1 MALKTTN
8 VKGVDVQQLVDQIY
22 ADIHQ
27 DNEKLIMYFVSADP
41 YDFADVSKKLADKFP
56 MAEVVG
62 CSTAGEIISGQGP
75 ADGTITAISFGDDK
89 VEKVS
94 VFTVDLEKMDQT
106 EEEFRAF
113 KTAFVDPAEIEHY
126 VGITLIDGSSLK
138 EESLMDKLGNAA
150 PELILVGG
158 SAGDGMNFGTTY
170 VAHNGKTMKHGAV
183 IPLLKMKT
191 KYAVIQTSSY
201 KASNVKFVATKTSPE
216 KRLIHEI
223 DGINAVEFYKK
234 IVPAEVYDFGVF
246 ATHPIGIELDGGNAF
261 VRSIQSFTDDGSLL
275 LYCAVDEGTQLCLLE
290 PVEIVEDMNKA
301 LVKGIEMVDGSSGG
315 ILFSC
320 ILQKI
325 EISTLGK
332 QDEFTNLLNGRNL
345 AGFFTYGEHYIAHM
359 NQTLTGLLIQ

>member
-1 MALKTTN
+1 
-8 VKGVDVQQLVDQIY
+8 
-22 ADIHQ
+22 
-27 DNEKLIMYFVSADP
+27 
-41 YDFADVSKKLADKFP
+41 
-56 MAEVVG
+56 VG
-62 CSTAGEIISGQGP
+62 CSTAGEIRSGQGSV
-75 ADGTITAISFGDDK
+75 DGSITAISFGDDK
-89 VEKVS
+89 VREVA
-94 VFTVDLEKMDQT
+94 VFAVDLDKLDKC
-106 EEEFRAF
+106 EEDFRAF
-113 KTAFVDPAEIEHY
+113 KTAFVNPAEIEHY

-138 EESLMDKLGNAA
+138 EETLMDKLGNAA

-158 SAGDGMNFGTTY
+158 SAGDGMNFGATY

-183 IPLLKMKT
+183 IPLLWMKAQ
-191 KYAVIQTSSY
+191 YAVIQTSSY

-223 DGINAVEFYKK
+223 NGMNAVEFYKQ

-261 VRSIQSFTDDGSLL
+261 VRSLQSFTEDGSLL

-290 PVEIVEDMNKA
+290 PVDIVEDMDNA
-301 LVKGIEMVDGSSGG
+301 LRNGIDKVGGSSGG

-325 EISTLGK
+325 EMSTLGK
-332 QDEFTNLLNGRNL
+332 QDEFIKVLDGRNL

-359 NQTLTGLLIQ
+359 NQTLTGLLIE

>member
-8 VKGVDVQQLVDQIY
+8 VSGVDVQQLVDQIY
-22 ADIHQ
+22 SEIHQ
-27 DNEKLIMYFVSADP
+27 DNEKLVMYFVSPAP
-41 YDFADVSKKLADKFP
+41 YDFEDVSKKLTDKFP
-56 MAEVVG
+56 NVEVVG
-62 CSTAGEIISGQGP
+62 CSTAGEIHTGQGIV
-75 ADGTITAISFGDDK
+75 DGSITAISFGEDK
-89 VEKVS
+89 VGEVA
-94 VFTVDLEKMDQT
+94 VFEIDLDRLDKC

-113 KTAFVDPAEIEHY
+113 KTAFVKPTEIEHY
-126 VGITLIDGSSLK
+126 VGITLIDGSSHK

-158 SAGDGMNFGTTY
+158 SAGDGMSFGATF
-170 VAHNGKTMKHGAV
+170 VAHNGKTMHRGAV
-183 IPLLKMKT
+183 IPLLRMKT

-223 DGINAVEFYKK
+223 NGINAVEFYKQ
-234 IVPAEVYDFGVF
+234 IVPAEVYDFGLF
-246 ATHPIGIELDGGNAF
+246 ATHPIGIEIEGGNAF
-261 VRSIQSFTDDGSLL
+261 VRSLQSFTDDGSLL

-290 PVEIVEDMNKA
+290 PIDIIEDMNNA
-301 LVKGIEMVDGSSGG
+301 LTQGIENVGGSSGG

-325 EISTLGK
+325 EMLTLAK
-332 QDEFTNLLNGRNL
+332 QDEFIQLLDGRNL

-359 NQTLTGLLIQ
+359 NQTLTGLLIE

>member
-22 ADIHQ
+22 AEIHQ
-27 DNEKLIMYFVSADP
+27 DNEKLIMYFVSAAP
-41 YDFADVSKKLADKFP
+41 YDFEDVSKKLKDKFP
-56 MAEVVG
+56 NAEVVG
-62 CSTAGEIISGQGP
+62 CSTAGEILSGQGSI
-75 ADGTITAISFGDDK
+75 DGSITALSFGEDK
-89 VEKVS
+89 VGEVA
-94 VFTVDLEKMDQT
+94 VYTVDLDKLDQC
-106 EEEFRAF
+106 EEDFKAF
-113 KTAFVDPAEIEHY
+113 TTTFVKPADIEHY

-138 EESLMDKLGNAA
+138 EEILMDKLGNAA

-170 VAHNGKTMKHGAV
+170 VAYNGKTMKHGAV
-183 IPLLKMKT
+183 IPLLRMKT

-223 DGINAVEFYKK
+223 NGINAIEFYKQ
-234 IVPAEVYDFGVF
+234 IVPAEVYDFEVF

-261 VRSIQSFTDDGSLL
+261 VRSIQRFTDEGSLL

-290 PVEIVEDMNKA
+290 PVDIVEDMDKA
-301 LVKGIEMVDGSSGG
+301 LTHGIDLVGESSGG

-325 EISTLGK
+325 ELATLNK
-332 QDEFTNLLNGRNL
+332 QDEFIKALDGRNL